1 MSNSFDYFAVVTGGG
16 NGIGRELCRQLAKMG
31 ATVAV
36 VDKDLDS
43 AQATCTSLQG
53 EQHLAFAGDVAR
65 IEDWDR
71 LREELQENWPRLDLL
86 VNNAGVLMGGPLADC
101 PADQTARLIEV
112 NLLGTLYGCQ
122 TLLPWLTASRTLN
135 NVYDQLLMS
144 FPATSLPKPGIINT
158 GSIFAVLS
166 PPGFGAYSAAKA
178 GVVSLSESLRGEVAP
193 LGLNVTVTLPGV
205 TRTSLFDQGK
215 FAAGE
220 FRKATLE
227 SVNQAGMTPEHVAR
241 ETLNAA
247 RAGKLYAPIGRRATW
262 YWRLKHW
269 APRQTIA
276 AVAKQA
282 RKKLGLSTPPS

>member
-43 AQATCTSLQG
+43 AQTTCTSLQG
-53 EQHLAFAGDVAR
+53 DQHLAITGDVAR
-65 IEDWDR
+65 IEDWHR
-71 LREELQENWPRLDLL
+71 LRDELQENWPRLDLL

-101 PADQTARLIEV
+101 PADQTTRLIEV

-122 TLLPWLTASRTLN
+122 TLLPWITESTADA
-135 NVYDQLLMS
+135 DQKRQ
-144 FPATSLPKPGIINT
+144 LPPLVPRPGIINT
-158 GSIFAVLS
+158 GSIFALLS